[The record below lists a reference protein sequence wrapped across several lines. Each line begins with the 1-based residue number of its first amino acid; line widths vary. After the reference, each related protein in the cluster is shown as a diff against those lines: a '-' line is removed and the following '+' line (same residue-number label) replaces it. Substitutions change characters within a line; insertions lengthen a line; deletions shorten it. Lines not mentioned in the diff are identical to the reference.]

1 MPRSFLVRTHSGHR
15 VPNYGQLE
23 MQREASRACSACGG
37 LVEPLPTPAEDA
49 PRTPA
54 DSPAPWPCTAALAC
68 LALPRGLHHH
78 GAPEASGP
86 DSLETGRVDPR
97 PSRAPGV
104 PLKDSLNHLNLP
116 PVLALPTRW
125 PPILGPGGDGAPGRR
140 LGADGAA
147 RAPGALECVHCRRPY
162 HTLAGL
168 ARHQQLHCPLQAG
181 RTFTCKF
188 CGKQYGSLGALK
200 MHLRT
205 HTLPCACAVCGKA
218 FSRPWLLQGH
228 LRTHTGEKPYAC
240 SHCSRAFADRSNL
253 RAHLQTHSDTKRYRC
268 RSCAKAFSRMSLLT
282 RHEEAGCRTE
292 PRSVRGVLGP
302 GSRVFALAAAPSAA
316 SVVSKAPAPGP
327 RPPPRALPSQAP
339 WFAQSL
345 TGPRALPPGWGPG
358 LRLYCHRGEP
368 QGPRGLQQGRL
379 AWAPGVQGLG
389 TRRGA

>member
-1 MPRSFLVRTHSGHR
+1 MSLTLPAPARPALPEGAGGLAVGTRAQEGTMPRSFLVRTHSGHR

-23 MQREASRACSACGG
+23 MQREASGACSACGG
-37 LVEPLPTPAEDA
+37 LVESPLPPAEDA

-54 DSPAPWPCTAALAC
+54 DSPVPWPCTAALAC

-116 PVLALPTRW
+116 PALALPTRW

-140 LGADGAA
+140 LGADGVA

-181 RTFTCKF
+181 RTFTCRF
-188 CGKQYGSLGALK
+188 CGKPYGSLGALK

-240 SHCSRAFADRSNL
+240 SQCSRAFADRSNL

-268 RSCAKAFSRMSLLT
+268 RGCAKAFSRMSLLT
-282 RHEEAGCRTE
+282 RHEEAGCRA
-292 PRSVRGVLGP
+292 GP
-302 GSRVFALAAAPSAA
+302 
-316 SVVSKAPAPGP
+316 
-327 RPPPRALPSQAP
+327 
-339 WFAQSL
+339 
-345 TGPRALPPGWGPG
+345 
-358 LRLYCHRGEP
+358 
-368 QGPRGLQQGRL
+368 
-379 AWAPGVQGLG
+379 
-389 TRRGA
+389 